1 MDYKDSAKMDG
12 VSYSE
17 VYENAADT
25 IARRFGLD
33 DNTTQYASD
42 MLKEKRRLGVAKYG
56 EYSFQSSL
64 NKTLS
69 APTMEHLKEELL
81 DAFNYLIHEHIK
93 ASFLYPAQ
101 LGAIGKA
108 IGDLKELYK
117 FVVQLEAAIK
127 GNG

>member
-1 MDYKDSAKMDG
+1 MDYKDSANMDG
-12 VSYSE
+12 VSYPD
-17 VYENAADT
+17 VYESAAYS
-25 IARRFGLD
+25 IAHKFGLD
-33 DNTTQYASD
+33 RVDVD
-42 MLKEKRRLGVAKYG
+42 VIGKLKEKRRLGVVKYG

-101 LGAIGKA
+101 LQAIGKA
-108 IGDLKELYK
+108 INDLTQLYK
-117 FVVQLEAAIK
+117 FIVELEQVIK